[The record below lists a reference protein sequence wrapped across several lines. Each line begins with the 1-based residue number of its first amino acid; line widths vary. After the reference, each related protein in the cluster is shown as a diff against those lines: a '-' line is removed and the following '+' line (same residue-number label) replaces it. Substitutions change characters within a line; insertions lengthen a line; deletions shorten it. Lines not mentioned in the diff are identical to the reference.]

1 MRRLLILLIA
11 MSFWSVL
18 SRAQEKVTLSGYV
31 RSVEDGEALI
41 GASIYFPEL
50 RSGTT
55 SNAYGF
61 YSISVPAGA
70 YEVIFRYVGYNE
82 VSAELELVSDRTNNI
97 DLVEFELKLEEVIIR
112 GESAEINVTGIE
124 MSTNRLNIKT
134 VQKMPAL
141 LGEVDILGSIKLL
154 PGVSTVGEGT
164 RGFNVRGGGI
174 DQNLVLLDEAPV
186 YNSSHLFGFFSVFN
200 PDAIKDLKLIKG
212 GIPARYGGRLSSILD
227 VRMKEGNKKRLEA
240 SGGVGLIF
248 SRLTVEAPLAKDKAS
263 FVLAARRSYI
273 DVLAKPFLSD
283 DFSNSVFN
291 FWDFT
296 VKTNVTFNPNNTL
309 FLSGY
314 LGRDKFKFGDDAAFN
329 WGNGT
334 ATIRWNHLFH
344 DRLFSNITLFYS
356 NYDYELSFGS
366 DQDTFDWTSRIIN
379 YSGKAEFI
387 YYPNP
392 NNNITF
398 GGQVVFYDFEPA
410 ETMGQ
415 SAGESQEIK
424 LDNKY
429 ALESGIY
436 IGNEQIVS
444 SNLALDYGLRYSI
457 FNLLGPGTAYEF
469 DNPEPGTRRLPIS
482 DQNFER
488 WESIKTYGTLEPR
501 FSARYKIGSSSVKAS
516 YNRTAQYI
524 HLISNSTGATPLDV
538 WTPST
543 NNIAPQRAH
552 QVALGYFK
560 NLRENTLEASAEVYY
575 KLMENQIDY
584 IDGADLLINEF
595 LEGELLSGDGRAYG
609 IELMVRKNF
618 GRLTGWAGYTLART
632 ERKINGINAGAWY
645 PSRWDQTH
653 NLNLASFYDLN
664 DRWSFSANFVFISG
678 TPATFPT
685 NRIEF
690 QSYVIP
696 LNYQGSRNNFRI
708 PSTHRLDLSARLD
721 GKKKEGKRWEH
732 YWVFSVYNVYNRKNP
747 FSIFFQQG
755 GIRPLE
761 GMPIQTQAVKFSV
774 VGNFIPSVSYN
785 FKF

>member
-1 MRRLLILLIA
+1 VVRLILL
-11 MSFWSVL
+11 SLTTCFL
-18 SRAQEKVTLSGYV
+18 GHCLLAQEKVTLSGYI
-31 RSVEDGEALI
+31 RGAEDGEALI
-41 GASIYFPEL
+41 GASVYFPEL
-50 RSGTT
+50 SSGTI

-61 YSISVPAGA
+61 YSISVLPGT
-70 YEVIFRYVGYNE
+70 YQVTFRYVGFYE
-82 VSAELELVSDRTNNI
+82 SFQELDLSADRTYNM
-97 DLVEFELKLEEVIIR
+97 DLAEEEVTLEEVIISGDR
-112 GESAEINVTGIE
+112 AEINVTSVE

-134 VQKMPAL
+134 VQKMPTL
-141 LGEVDILGSIKLL
+141 LGEVDILSSIKML
-154 PGVSTVGEGT
+154 PGVSAVGEGT

-200 PDAIKDLKLIKG
+200 PDAVKDLKLIKG
-212 GIPARYGGRLSSILD
+212 GIPAQYGGRLSSILD
-227 VRMKEGNKKRLEA
+227 VRMKEGNKKRFEG

-248 SRLTVEAPLAKDKAS
+248 SRLTLEAPLAKDKAS
-263 FVLAARRSYI
+263 FVVAARRSYI
-273 DVLAKPFLSD
+273 DILAKPFLSD
-283 DFSNSVFN
+283 DFSNSAFN

-296 VKTNVTFNPNNTL
+296 VKTNVSFNPKNTL

-314 LGRDKFKFGDDAAFN
+314 LGRDKFKFGDEAAFN

-334 ATIRWNHLFH
+334 ATLRWNHLFQ
-344 DRLFSNITLFYS
+344 DKLFSNVTLFYS

-366 DQDTFDWTSRIIN
+366 EGDTFDWSSRIIN

-398 GGQVVFYDFEPA
+398 GGQIVFYDFEPA
-410 ETMGQ
+410 NAVGQ
-415 SAGESQEIK
+415 SAGESQAIV

-429 ALESGIY
+429 ALESSIY
-436 IGNEQIVS
+436 IANEQTVNRRFS
-444 SNLALDYGLRYSI
+444 LNYGLRYSF
-457 FNLLGPGTAYEF
+457 FNLLGPGTAYEY
-469 DNPEPGTRRLPIS
+469 DNPDPGTRRTPIS
-482 DQNFER
+482 SQDFQR
-488 WESIKTYGTLEPR
+488 WESIQTYGTLEPR
-501 FSARYKIGSSSVKAS
+501 FSARYLLGSSSIKAS

-524 HLISNSTGATPLDV
+524 HLISNTTGATPLDV

-575 KLMENQIDY
+575 KIMENQIDY

-609 IELMVRKNF
+609 IEFMVKKNL
-618 GRLTGWAGYTLART
+618 GRFTGWAGYTLART
-632 ERKINGINAGAWY
+632 ERKIEGINRGEWY

-653 NLNLASFYDLN
+653 NLNLASFYELN
-664 DRWSFSANFVFISG
+664 DRWSFSANFVLISG

-690 QSYVIP
+690 QSYIIP
-696 LNYQGSRNNFRI
+696 HNYQATRNNHRI

-721 GKKKEGKRWEH
+721 GKLKEGKRWRH
-732 YWVFSVYNVYNRKNP
+732 YWVFSIYNVYNRKNP
-747 FSIFFQQG
+747 FSIFFQQDE
-755 GIRPLE
+755 IRPIE
-761 GMPIQTQAVKFSV
+761 GTPIQSKAVQFSV

-785 FKF
+785 FNF